1 MTQPPFVPYAVR
13 LPTTRDGDHLRVLS
27 ILHYVW
33 GGLILL
39 FSCFTIFYI
48 VIGVVILS
56 GGVKFPPP
64 TTGPAG
70 GPEPSPELFGWMFA
84 GFGGCGLVL
93 GSTLGILTIIS
104 GRRMAARRSRTFS
117 LVMAGIN
124 CLSVP
129 LGTTLGV
136 FTIVVLMRDSVKAM
150 YAEAAAV
157 RSPAAWPPPPPPG
170 G

>member
-1 MTQPPFVPYAVR
+1 MTDPNSIPYAAI
-13 LPTTRDGDHLRVLS
+13 PPSRDADHLRTLA

-39 FSCFTIFYI
+39 FSCFTIIYI
-48 VIGVVILS
+48 VLGVMVLS
-56 GGVKFPPP
+56 GAIKFPP

-70 GPEPSPELFGWMFA
+70 GPQPSPELFGWMFA

-93 GSTLGILTIIS
+93 GSTLGILTIVS
-104 GRRMAARRSRTFS
+104 GRRMGQRRSRTFS
-117 LVMAGIN
+117 IVIASIN

-136 FTIVVLMRDSVKAM
+136 FTLVVLLRDSVKAM